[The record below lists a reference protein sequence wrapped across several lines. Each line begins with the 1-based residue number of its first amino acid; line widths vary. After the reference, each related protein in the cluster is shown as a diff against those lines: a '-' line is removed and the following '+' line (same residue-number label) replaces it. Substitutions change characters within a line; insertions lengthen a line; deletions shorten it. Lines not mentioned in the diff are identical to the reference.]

1 MREHFAGRCCQEES
15 VRKTEAAAARMGE
28 VGLTL
33 RTSLTNSYEPTMNA
47 SMHEGCMYIF
57 GGVKDLSENIRT
69 ERINKVWLGVARL
82 RDMCWEA
89 LCHYCPNLPS
99 QPPSALL
106 AMGIPPYIVE
116 ALQHQ
121 TPAYG

>member
-1 MREHFAGRCCQEES
+1 MSSAFLPFS
-15 VRKTEAAAARMGE
+15 VILLCTIHTIIHI
-28 VGLTL
+28 L
-33 RTSLTNSYEPTMNA
+33 P
-47 SMHEGCMYIF
+47 HQEGCMYIF
-57 GGVKDLSENIRT
+57 GGVKDLNENIRT
-69 ERINKVWLGVARL
+69 ARITKVWLGVAKL